1 MLLLAVVH
9 ATLLMHVYV
18 HAEPDNLGFV
28 SIDCG
33 LSDPPHVDKVTN
45 ISYVSDDAYIA
56 TGEKHDISSGYPWQY
71 KADRSLR
78 SFPSG
83 GRNCYTI
90 PSAAR
95 GRKYLVRARF
105 MHGDYDG
112 GGKSLA
118 VKPVKFDLNI
128 GLDFW
133 YKVTVSDAAIPY
145 TAEAI
150 AVTVASSLS
159 VCLLDTGHGTPFI
172 SSLELRPMG
181 SDMYTDATANQS
193 LGLVTRINMGGA
205 ANTLRYPN
213 DTHDRFW
220 WSQVYIDIT
229 PSHNISTND
238 TRGMNYY
245 SNDYIYVPEDVLR
258 TAVTTSATSVPLNI
272 TQSPNWPT
280 DWTYFHFL
288 HFANFEQQLRQLD
301 IYYGKNKWEYSPLS
315 LSSMQPTYSPIVAS
329 LCNISIVATNT
340 SVLPPML
347 NAIEIYFGIPRNDSA
362 TSPDDGNIYM
372 PNINYIF
379 V

>member
-1 MLLLAVVH
+1 MQ
-9 ATLLMHVYV
+9 
-18 HAEPDNLGFV
+18 PDLGGKGRGV
-28 SIDCG
+28 KG
-33 LSDPPHVDKVTN
+33 PP
-45 ISYVSDDAYIA
+45 SA
-56 TGEKHDISSGYPWQY
+56 G
-71 KADRSLR
+71 
-78 SFPSG
+78 SG
-83 GRNCYTI
+83 G
-90 PSAAR
+90 
-95 GRKYLVRARF
+95 
-105 MHGDYDG
+105 
-112 GGKSLA
+112 
-118 VKPVKFDLNI
+118 
-128 GLDFW
+128 
-133 YKVTVSDAAIPY
+133 
-145 TAEAI
+145 
-150 AVTVASSLS
+150 
-159 VCLLDTGHGTPFI
+159 
-172 SSLELRPMG
+172 
-181 SDMYTDATANQS
+181 
-193 LGLVTRINMGGA
+193 
-205 ANTLRYPN
+205 YPN